1 LLEESKMT
9 VEIGALLS
17 KEFGQKALETL
28 SDFEGVK
35 NISVETGRSSDLFE
49 EKQFG
54 TFGEAAIISI
64 IAEASQKDK
73 VFDALYDL
81 CQLDR
86 HQSGLVFMTPE
97 VIKSTLDS
105 K

>member
-1 LLEESKMT
+1 MT

-17 KEFGQKALETL
+17 KDFGQKALEAL

-35 NISVETGRSSDLFE
+35 SVSVETGRSSDLFE

-54 TFGEAAIISI
+54 TFGEAAIVSI
-64 IAEASQKDK
+64 IADASQKDK
-73 VFDALYDL
+73 VFDALYEL
-81 CQLDR
+81 CELDG

-97 VIKSTLDS
+97 IIKSTLDS

>member
-1 LLEESKMT
+1 MT

-17 KEFGQKALETL
+17 KDFGQKALETL
-28 SDFEGVK
+28 NDFEGVK
-35 NISVETGRSSDLFE
+35 FVSVETGRSSDLFE

-54 TFGEAAIISI
+54 TFGEAAIVSI
-64 IAEASQKDK
+64 IADASQKDK
-73 VFDALYDL
+73 VFDALYEL
-81 CQLDR
+81 CELGG

-97 VIKSTLDS
+97 IIKSTLDP

>member
-1 LLEESKMT
+1 MAVEIIALIERKYGQKILEEMNS
-9 VEIGALLS
+9 
-17 KEFGQKALETL
+17 FP
-28 SDFEGVK
+28 GVLQIF
-35 NISVETGRSSDLFE
+35 NAAGRSDDLFDN
-49 EKQFG
+49 KQFG
-54 TFGEAAIISI
+54 TFGEAAIVSI
-64 IAEASQKDK
+64 IAETSQKDK

-81 CQLDR
+81 CELDG

>member
-54 TFGEAAIISI
+54 TFGEAAIVSI
-64 IAEASQKDK
+64 IAETSQKDK

-81 CQLDR
+81 CELDG